1 MRLACLLAALA
12 SPAIADQTVRFATF
26 NASLNRGEE
35 GAMAAE
41 LAQPGSKQPASV
53 AEVIQRVRP
62 DVLLINEI
70 DGGTE
75 AFVANYLAV
84 SQNGADPLTYAY
96 IYVPTSNTGLLSGHD
111 LNADGTTATEA
122 DKGSFAY
129 ANDSHGFGQF
139 PGQYGMAILSR
150 FPIDTDAIRTFQ
162 TFKWADMPG
171 GLLTTDPALRDF
183 YSAQA
188 AATLRLSSKTH
199 ADVPI
204 RIGSATVHLLAAH
217 PTPPVF
223 DGPEDRN
230 GKRNHD
236 EIRFWADYVS
246 GQPYMTDDNGQTGAL
261 ADGAAF
267 VIAGD
272 YNADPFDGDS
282 YNNAIV
288 QLLSNP
294 AIAGS
299 PSDGALTP
307 GSDGGPAAA
316 EKQTGPNATHT
327 GDPRFDT
334 ADFGFN
340 PDTPGTDGAPGNLRV
355 DYVLPSRAGLTY
367 ETGGVYWLTEDD
379 AHWPLSEYPTSDH
392 RLTWIDVTVHD

>member
-1 MRLACLLAALA
+1 MRLACLLVALA

-26 NASLNRGEE
+26 NASLNRSEE

-41 LAQPGSKQPASV
+41 LAQPGAKQPASV

-70 DGGTE
+70 DGGAE

-84 SQNGADPLTYAY
+84 SQNGAEPLVYPH

-111 LNADGTTATEA
+111 LNADGTLATEA
-122 DKGSFAY
+122 DRGSFAY

-150 FPIDTDAIRTFQ
+150 FPIDTAAIRTFQ
-162 TFKWADMPG
+162 TFKWPDMPS
-171 GLLTTDPALRDF
+171 GLLTSDPALKTF
-183 YSAQA
+183 YSADA
-188 AATLRLSSKTH
+188 AAALRLSSKTH

-204 RIGSATVHLLAAH
+204 RIGDATVHLLAAH

-236 EIRFWADYVS
+236 EIRLWADYVS
-246 GQPYMTDDNGQTGAL
+246 GLSYMTDDAGQTGGL
-261 ADGAAF
+261 PEGTAF

-282 YNNAIV
+282 YDNAIQ
-288 QLLSNP
+288 QLLFNP
-294 AIAGS
+294 AVAGS
-299 PSDGALTP
+299 TTDAAVTP

-316 EKQTGPNATHT
+316 AKQTGPNTTHG

-334 ADFGFN
+334 ADFGFSA
-340 PDTPGTDGAPGNLRV
+340 DTPGTDVTPGNLRV

-367 ETGGVYWLTEDD
+367 ETGGVYWLTED
-379 AHWPLSEYPTSDH
+379 HPNWPLSEYPTSDH
-392 RLTWIDVTVHD
+392 RLTWIDVTVQD